1 MREILRK
8 FSIFQDFYKIIYR
21 RKWRELNK
29 NNYTIAKNKF
39 NFNNVYVGKGT
50 YGDLNIY
57 SFSKHNE
64 HLDIGNYC
72 SIAPNVSFLLSG
84 EHNYKLFSTY
94 PFSFR
99 NTGIDESISKGV
111 IKIEDDVWIGFGA
124 IILSGVHIGKGAV
137 IGAGSIVAK
146 DVPPYAIYV
155 GNKVIKYRFSHDV
168 IEKLE
173 KIDYS
178 NININEIS
186 QDLLY
191 ELNSENID
199 EFIRKI
205 SDIKRKIV
213 NIN

>member
-1 MREILRK
+1 MKKFLRK
-8 FSIFQDFYKIIYR
+8 FSILQDFNKIIYR
-21 RKWRELNK
+21 RKWRKLNK
-29 NNYTIAKNKF
+29 HNYTIAKNKY
-39 NFNNVYVGKGT
+39 NFNNVYVGNGT

-57 SFSKHNE
+57 SFSKFNE
-64 HLDIGNYC
+64 HLSIGNYC

-99 NTGIDESISKGV
+99 NTGIDESISKGD
-111 IKIEDDVWIGFGA
+111 IKIDDDVWIGFGA

-137 IGAGSIVAK
+137 VGAGSIVAK
-146 DVPPYAIYV
+146 DIPPYAIYV
-155 GNKVIKYRFSHDV
+155 GNKVIKYRFSPDI
-168 IEKLE
+168 IEKLD

-178 NININEIS
+178 KIGIEDIS

-199 EFIRKI
+199 EFIKKI
-205 SDIKRKIV
+205 NEIEEKNK
-213 NIN
+213 